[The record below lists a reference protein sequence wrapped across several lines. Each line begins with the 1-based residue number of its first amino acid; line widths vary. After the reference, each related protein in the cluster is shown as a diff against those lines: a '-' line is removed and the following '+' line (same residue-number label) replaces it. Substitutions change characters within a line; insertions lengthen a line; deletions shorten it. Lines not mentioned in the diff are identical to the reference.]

1 MTEGDIRHE
10 PNAGS
15 SQGDTV
21 GAWEAGN
28 VSGLV
33 VRKATA
39 TDSDAL
45 AVLADIAGGE
55 TLAFIARGIDP
66 TADARAIY
74 RKMIAS
80 ETGLFSHRNCLAAE
94 SNGKV
99 IGLANAF
106 PARIIDNDRSMTLTA
121 REQHLEAR
129 TRLND
134 SRSYLLNNIAV
145 NPAWRRKGVGV
156 RLVEAVIAEA
166 KRQGFRSVTL
176 HVWADNTRA
185 IAFYRVLGFRSV
197 RRANIPWHPELPH
210 VGGSLL
216 FRLNLR

>member
-1 MTEGDIRHE
+1 
-10 PNAGS
+10 
-15 SQGDTV
+15 
-21 GAWEAGN
+21 
-28 VSGLV
+28 
-33 VRKATA
+33 
-39 TDSDAL
+39 
-45 AVLADIAGGE
+45 
-55 TLAFIARGIDP
+55 
-66 TADARAIY
+66 
-74 RKMIAS
+74 
-80 ETGLFSHRNCLAAE
+80 
-94 SNGKV
+94 
-99 IGLANAF
+99 
-106 PARIIDNDRSMTLTA
+106 
-121 REQHLEAR
+121 
-129 TRLND
+129 
-134 SRSYLLNNIAV
+134 V